1 MKYKMKDFKKQIE
14 TWRKKERRKQ
24 GTEETQRSKKNWKIR
39 GLKKKEMNRMKLEMK
54 KNKIE
59 IIKGNINRKNLSKRK
74 KPDGRKK
81 EGNEEIPRPEEIW
94 KMKCIKKN
102 KWKEDLY
109 ILHFFHL
116 NLKCK
121 KEGKKNKEM
130 SETNREK
137 AKWRRKSK

>member
-24 GTEETQRSKKNWKIR
+24 GTEETRRSKKNWKIR
-39 GLKKKEMNRMKLEMK
+39 GLKKKEMNRIKLEMK

-81 EGNEEIPRPEEIW
+81 EGNEEIPRPKEIW

-109 ILHFFHL
+109 ILHFFRL